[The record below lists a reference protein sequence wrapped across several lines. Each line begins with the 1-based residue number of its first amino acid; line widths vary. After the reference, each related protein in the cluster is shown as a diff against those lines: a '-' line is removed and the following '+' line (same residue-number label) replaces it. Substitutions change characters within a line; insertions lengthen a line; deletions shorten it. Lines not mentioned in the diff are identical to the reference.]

1 MDTLSFP
8 KPPALRRIDHQSL
21 KSAAVAQIQAAIL
34 RGELK
39 PGSRV
44 TELGLAGQLGVGQ
57 ATIRE
62 ALIELEYQGYLQR
75 SYPRKTF
82 VTTLTRRD
90 VEEIY
95 LLRTCLETLA
105 IDLLASRRGKKLEEC
120 EAAHRQMVAAA
131 RRGDVT
137 SFIQADLDFHR
148 ALWRSNG
155 NRSLVDILERLVPKI
170 FAFGIMQRVERSP
183 QNLLRSAQEHGR
195 LLHSVE
201 QGQLK
206 AAKAMM
212 EESMRWAQ
220 AEDVK
225 DFETSEPLR

>member
-21 KSAAVAQIQAAIL
+21 KGAAVAQIQAAIL

-62 ALIELEYQGYLQR
+62 ALIELEYQGYIQR
-75 SYPRKTF
+75 GCPRKTF
-82 VTTLTRRD
+82 VTALTRRD

-105 IDLLASRRGKKLEEC
+105 IDLLGARRGKKLEEC

-148 ALWRSNG
+148 ALWRSNE
-155 NRSLVDILERLVPKI
+155 NRSLVEILERLVPKI

-183 QNLLRSAQEHGR
+183 QNLLWSAQEHGR

-201 QGQLK
+201 LGQLED
-206 AAKAMM
+206 AKAMM
-212 EESMRWAQ
+212 EESMRRAQ

-225 DFETSEPLR
+225 DIETSEPL